1 MKYAIIS
8 DVHGNM
14 PALNAVLEDA
24 RNRGITEY
32 IFAGDYCLSSPY
44 PDQVISAIRNVQNK
58 HVIRGN
64 EERYLENLIGKDQSL
79 WTDGQ
84 MQISYWNYRN
94 ISADNLEYLLA
105 QPASIDLERD
115 GRNIHITHSLEGF
128 IGENEFRLIGP
139 GVQAKKYKG
148 KPIDPETLKR
158 DETSTIEADDA
169 FRKRLSELEDG
180 IYIFGHSHVQWSY
193 KVPGKEVYFINP
205 GSCGLPLDGIENT
218 LPYTILDIE
227 NGLVGIEQIRVGF
240 DLAAYAKTLE
250 DSTQFKEA
258 NVWTKVIMKE
268 LSSSREK
275 ITFFIDYV
283 NRYAEKIGDER
294 RPFAVDTWEAA
305 YEKWEESMNGY
316 VFYGNEEAAKVHAG
330 ERILKEIDTP
340 LDLYDALSKIWC
352 RETCAPRMQDKWTP
366 ENMTYG
372 QCSITAFLVQDLFGG
387 VVKGV
392 LLEDGNYHCYNVVDG
407 HVFDLTSEQFD
418 EELVYSPDDKVQTR
432 EEHFRKEEKKR
443 RYENLKEKLF
453 LSVE

>member
-8 DVHGNM
+8 DLHGNL
-14 PALNAVLEDA
+14 PALNAVLEDVSK
-24 RNRGITEY
+24 RGITEF

-44 PDQVISAIRNVQNK
+44 PDQVITAIRNIKNK

-64 EERYLENLIGKDQSL
+64 EEHYLESLVGKDQSQ

-94 ISADNLEYLLA
+94 ISEDNRDYLLS
-105 QPASIDLERD
+105 QPVNVDLICD
-115 GRNIHITHSLEGF
+115 GVNIHITHTIESF

-139 GVQAKKYKG
+139 GVLAKRFKGKKIDPGILKKY
-148 KPIDPETLKR
+148 II
-158 DETSTIEADDA
+158 STIENDER
-169 FRKRLSELEDG
+169 FMEEISELEDG

-193 KVPGKEVYFINP
+193 KVPGKDIYLINP

-227 NGLVGIEQIRVGF
+227 NGNVKVEHIRVYF
-240 DLAAYAKTLE
+240 DLVSYSKTLK

-258 NVWTKVIMKE
+258 NVWTKIIMKE

-283 NRYAEKIGDER
+283 NRYANDIGDNR
-294 RPFAVDTWEAA
+294 RPFAVDTWETA
-305 YEKWEESMNGY
+305 YDKWEKSMSY
-316 VFYGNEEAAKVHAG
+316 VFYGNEEAAEVHSDRKV
-330 ERILKEIDTP
+330 LKGIDTP
-340 LDLYDALSKIWC
+340 LDLYDALTKVWC
-352 RETCAPRMQDKWTP
+352 KETCAPRMQNEWTP

-372 QCSITAFLVQDLFGG
+372 QCSITSFLVQDIFGG
-387 VVKGV
+387 IVKGV
-392 LLEDGNYHCYNVVDG
+392 LLDDGNYHCYNVVDG
-407 HVFDLTSEQFD
+407 HVFDLTSEQF
-418 EELVYSPDDKVQTR
+418 EKELIYSPDDKVQIR
-432 EEHFRKEEKKR
+432 EEHFRKEEKR
-443 RYENLKEKLF
+443 QRYEHLKEKLF